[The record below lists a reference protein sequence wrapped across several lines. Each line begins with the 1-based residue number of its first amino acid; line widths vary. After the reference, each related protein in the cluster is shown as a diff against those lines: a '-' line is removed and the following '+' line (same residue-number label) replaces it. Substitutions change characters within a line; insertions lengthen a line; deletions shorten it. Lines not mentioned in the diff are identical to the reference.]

1 MYNNYIKI
9 VKIIL
14 EVVYISRE
22 NKKSL
27 ILQVK
32 EELDKK
38 LRIGYSKHEDKKE
51 NITNNYI
58 YSWSTY
64 KSYLKH
70 SCYFVKWCK
79 LNYKCKT
86 LEDCKPYINEYL
98 KTRFDLSPYTIKL
111 EACSLGKLYGCSSN
125 DFIDTPKR
133 LRGNIKRSR
142 GIAVRDKTFNINI
155 HKDLIDFCRATGL
168 RRKEITSLRGNQL
181 ILKDNKYYIGVIGKG
196 GKYRELMVIN
206 NMDLVVNMM
215 NKAKDNKVFK
225 SIPTNADIHSYRAE
239 YCNSIYNM
247 FARDVKALPKSE
259 IYCCRK
265 ELAGVWYDK
274 KAMLIAS
281 RNLGHNRISIIAEHY
296 LKA

>member
-1 MYNNYIKI
+1 MIF
-9 VKIIL
+9 
-14 EVVYISRE
+14 ISRE

-38 LRIGYSKHEDKKE
+38 LRIGHSKHNDKKE
-51 NITNNYI
+51 NITHNYI

-64 KSYLKH
+64 KTYLKH

-86 LEDCKPYINEYL
+86 LDNCKPYINEYL
-98 KTRFDLSPYTIKL
+98 KTKFNLSPYTIKL
-111 EACSLGKLYGCSSN
+111 EACSLAKLYGCSSN
-125 DFIDTPKR
+125 DFINTPKR
-133 LRGNIKRSR
+133 VRSNIKRSR
-142 GIAVRDKTFNINI
+142 GVAIRDKNFNLDI
-155 HKDLIDFCRATGL
+155 HKDFINFCKSTGL

-181 ILKDNKYYIGVIGKG
+181 IFKNNKYYIGVIGKG
-196 GKYRELMVIN
+196 GKYRELLIIN
-206 NMDLVVNMM
+206 NIDLVVDLM
-215 NKAKDNKVFK
+215 NKAKENKVFK
-225 SIPTNADIHSYRAE
+225 VIPNNADIHSYRAD
-239 YCNSIYNM
+239 YCNSIYNI
-247 FARDVKALPKSE
+247 FARDIKTLPKSE
-259 IYCCRK
+259 IYCCRN

-281 RNLGHNRISIIAEHY
+281 RNLGHNRISVIAGHY